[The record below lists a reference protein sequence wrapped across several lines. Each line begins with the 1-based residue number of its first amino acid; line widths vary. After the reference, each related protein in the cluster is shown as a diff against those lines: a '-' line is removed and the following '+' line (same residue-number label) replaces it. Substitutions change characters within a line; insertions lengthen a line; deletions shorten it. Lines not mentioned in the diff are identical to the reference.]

1 MKTLWRLPEGA
12 LNTGVPSL
20 FVVLWST
27 GFIGLRLGSPHAEP
41 FIFMFVRCLL
51 VMILMGSA
59 AVLFRASWPSTRR
72 EAMHI
77 AVAGL
82 LVHATYLSGVLLAI
96 NRGLPLGA
104 VALIAGLQPVLT
116 ALFSRYVLGEKLGVL
131 QWCGFAVG
139 MVGVGFVMVGKNATT
154 GLNLSALGFAGI
166 GLLGIT
172 FGTLYQKKFCS
183 AMDLRSGAFIQFS
196 ATACAMLALSLAFE
210 QQRITWAPQF
220 VFAVAWLAIVL
231 SIGAISLLY
240 FMIRNGAASKVASL
254 FFLTP
259 SVTAVMAWALFDE
272 ALPWQGIVGLA
283 ISACG
288 VALVMR
294 AKDNSAVKQI
304 K

>member
-1 MKTLWRLPEGA
+1 
-12 LNTGVPSL
+12 
-20 FVVLWST
+20 
-27 GFIGLRLGSPHAEP
+27 
-41 FIFMFVRCLL
+41 
-51 VMILMGSA
+51 
-59 AVLFRASWPSTRR
+59 
-72 EAMHI
+72 
-77 AVAGL
+77 
-82 LVHATYLSGVLLAI
+82 
-96 NRGLPLGA
+96 
-104 VALIAGLQPVLT
+104 
-116 ALFSRYVLGEKLGVL
+116 
-131 QWCGFAVG
+131 
-139 MVGVGFVMVGKNATT
+139 
-154 GLNLSALGFAGI
+154 
-166 GLLGIT
+166 
-172 FGTLYQKKFCS
+172 
-183 AMDLRSGAFIQFS
+183 MDLRSGAFIQFS